1 MRRLM
6 ASALAALC
14 ATLTPVALSVDA
26 GHATPSDAA
35 ATCATTTRVGFARY
49 REKQPPNATHELRAV
64 VSTACRRAP
73 VGRCLFE
80 VFDAG
85 RYVEVSSYATTPLP
99 NGRCRFILPLEKS
112 FPPTRLRIRFVGVGG
127 FGSSQARIT
136 VTPSTSV
143 AFPRDQAY
151 PAATAGLKLAGFAFV
166 DSTVTGQGSK
176 ATLPPGT
183 RVYPSGSRIAGT
195 TGCPT
200 NQYGTDGLL
209 VLVIDYDGSPTA
221 ASVVITVT
229 PEGGGLAIQRAPYYL
244 DLDPGRALQ
253 YLGPETRNGTLQV
266 VVTTGVGGLQTKAG
280 IAKATLV
287 LARSCP

>member
-6 ASALAALC
+6 ASALAVLS

-26 GHATPSDAA
+26 GHATPGDAA
-35 ATCATTTRVGFARY
+35 ATCTTTIRLGFGRY

-64 VSTACRRAP
+64 VATACKRAP
-73 VGRCLFE
+73 RGRCLFE

-112 FPPTRLRIRFVGVGG
+112 FPPTRLRVRFVGVGG

-151 PAATAGLKLAGFAFV
+151 PAAGLELAGFAFV

-183 RVYPSGSRIAGT
+183 RVYPPGSRITGT
-195 TGCPT
+195 TGCPS
-200 NQYGTDGLL
+200 NQFGTDGLL
-209 VLVIDYDGSPTA
+209 VLVIDYSGSPTA
-221 ASVVITVT
+221 ASVVVTVT

-253 YLGPETRNGTLQV
+253 YLGPERGNGTLSV
-266 VVTTGVGGLQTKAG
+266 AVTTGVGGLQTKAG